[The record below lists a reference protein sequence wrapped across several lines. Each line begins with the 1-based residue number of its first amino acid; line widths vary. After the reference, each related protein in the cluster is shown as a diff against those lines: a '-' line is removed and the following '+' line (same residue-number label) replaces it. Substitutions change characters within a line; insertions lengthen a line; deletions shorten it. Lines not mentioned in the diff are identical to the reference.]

1 MTGPGGEPRR
11 YPSPAPA
18 REFISF
24 RRIGAMVLRY
34 VYLLRG
40 SWPRILELAYWP
52 TVQMILWG
60 FISQFFLTHSSWVAQ
75 AAWVL
80 IAAVL
85 LWDVLFR
92 GQLGVSIPFLEEMW
106 SRNLANLFI
115 SPLRPYELIVALLGM
130 SFIRTFVGVVP
141 AAFLAIALYHYS
153 VFDLG
158 LPLLSFFI
166 NLLVMGWAI
175 GLVVSALILRY
186 GLGAESLAWIAIF
199 AVAPVSAIYYPVAVL
214 PEWLQAVSWA
224 LPSAYVFEGM
234 RAVMFEG
241 VFRTDYLLKAVLLNL
256 FYLGLGSAIFLY
268 AFRVAR
274 REGLLLKMG
283 E

>member
-1 MTGPGGEPRR
+1 MTGSGGERRR

-18 REFISF
+18 RELISF

-75 AAWVL
+75 AAGVL

-214 PEWLQAVSWA
+214 PEWLQAVAWA

-241 VFRTDYLLKAVLLNL
+241 VFRTDYLLKAVLLNI

>member
-1 MTGPGGEPRR
+1 MTAPGGERRR

-18 REFISF
+18 RELISF

-75 AAWVL
+75 AAGVL